1 MKLKE
6 GKKSVL
12 EGVPRSLPAMVKAIR
27 IQEKVRGI
35 GFDWEN
41 SKQVWE
47 KVEEELEE
55 LKIEVQAEDKVKIEQ
70 EFGDLLFSLINY
82 SRFIEVNPEDAL
94 ERTNKK
100 FIERFQHMEAI
111 LKEEGK
117 ELSDLKISEMD
128 IYWKQSKKI
137 I

>member
-55 LKIEVQAEDKVKIEQ
+55 LKIEIQAEDKVKIEQ

-82 SRFIEVNPEDAL
+82 SRFIDVNPEDAL

-100 FIERFQHMEAI
+100 FIQRFQHMEAI
-111 LKEEGK
+111 LKRK
-117 ELSDLKISEMD
+117 EKNFLI
-128 IYWKQSKKI
+128 
-137 I
+137 